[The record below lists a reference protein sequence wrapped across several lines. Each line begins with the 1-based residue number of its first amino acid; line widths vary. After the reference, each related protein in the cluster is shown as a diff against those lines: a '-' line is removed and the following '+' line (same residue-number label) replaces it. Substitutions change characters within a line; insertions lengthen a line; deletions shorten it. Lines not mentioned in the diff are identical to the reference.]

1 MRPTWP
7 AVIVCAGLAATVLGL
22 VLHGTWRQLPAERFL
37 LTLIL
42 AALSSMLAWGTRRL
56 LRCSFATALAGVWLL
71 ALAVY
76 VGPLPVIGAGVLGAA
91 ALALG
96 LRLLPDA
103 IPARAAVAATVG
115 MMVIA
120 GVGGWIVTLPIH
132 FRWAWAG
139 MLAAMLLW
147 QWKALRNAIGKGAA
161 RWQEAVALTPRAAAC
176 CVLLLGLAST
186 ACWIPTMQSDD
197 LSYHL
202 NLPMQLLQYAQYQPQ
217 AEYQVWSHAPWAG
230 DVLHGI
236 VFVLSGR
243 DGHGALNALWL
254 VLAAGSAWSIA
265 ASLTEDPIERWASVA
280 LFASF
285 PPLVWMA
292 AGMQTELAATA
303 ATLAL
308 AAVVVARDRD
318 DPIPR
323 NMIPA
328 AILAAGLFAL
338 KLVHGLAALP
348 LLVLAS
354 WGAWQQRRAIA
365 LCVFVVLAASSYVQA
380 WIATGNPFMPLFNEV
395 FQSPDF
401 PVQPYR
407 DERWDDGFSLA
418 LPWRMTFDTPRFV
431 EAFDGGI
438 GFTLVALAGAW
449 ALSLRRARTRAICV
463 VATAVLLIPLIPMQ
477 YARYAYPAIALLCAL
492 LPAGLRKDVG
502 SRLFR
507 YSLIGVCVL
516 NLAYQAN
523 AGWLHHSAALK
534 RTIRSGADP
543 AQVWPHYVPERMLM
557 RSLPQGRD
565 ELVLAT
571 DPDRNSVAELAGRG
585 RIASL
590 HDPSLMQAAALAERD
605 ASGGA
610 WAALFERERIRWALV
625 TADRASPALQA
636 GLARADAVL
645 AAESRGQQLW
655 RLRSALPT
663 GTPP

>member
-1 MRPTWP
+1 MWP
-7 AVIVCAGLAATVLGL
+7 AVIVGAGLAATVLGL
-22 VLHGTWRQLPAERFL
+22 VLHDTWRQLPAERFL
-37 LTLIL
+37 LSLLL
-42 AALSSMLAWGTRRL
+42 AALSSLLAWGVRRL
-56 LRCSFATALAGVWLL
+56 LRCSFTTALAGVWLL
-71 ALAVY
+71 ALIVY

-103 IPARAAVAATVG
+103 IPARAAVAATIG
-115 MMVIA
+115 MVVIA

-132 FRWAWAG
+132 FRWVWAG
-139 MLAAMLLW
+139 VLTAMLLW
-147 QWKALRNAIGKGAA
+147 QRKALRNAIGEGAA
-161 RWQEAVALTPRAAAC
+161 RWQEAVALAPRVAAC

-186 ACWIPTMQSDD
+186 ACWIPTMQADD

-217 AEYQVWSHAPWAG
+217 AEHQVWSYAPWAG
-230 DVLHGI
+230 DFLHGI

-243 DGHGALNALWL
+243 DGHGALNAMWL

-308 AAVVVARDRD
+308 AAVVLV
-318 DPIPR
+318 R
-323 NMIPA
+323 NHPGTIAA

-338 KLVHGLAALP
+338 KLVHGIAALP

-354 WGAWQQRRAIA
+354 RSARPHRLMIA
-365 LCVFVVLAASSYVQA
+365 LGVFVLLATSSYVQA
-380 WIATGNPFMPLFNEV
+380 WIATGNPFMPLFNDV

-401 PVQPYR
+401 PAQHFR
-407 DERWDDGFSLA
+407 DERWHSGFGPA
-418 LPWRMTFDTPRFV
+418 LPWQMTFDTRRFV

-438 GFTLVALAGAW
+438 GFTMVALAGAW
-449 ALSLRRARTRAICV
+449 LLSLRRARTRALCIA
-463 VATAVLLIPLIPMQ
+463 ATAALLITLMPMQ

-523 AGWLHHSAALK
+523 AGWLHHTAALK

-543 AQVWPHYVPERMLM
+543 AQVWPHYVPERMLVRM
-557 RSLPQGRD
+557 IPQGRD

-571 DPDRNSVAELAGRG
+571 DPEHNNVAELAGRG
-585 RIASL
+585 RTVSL
-590 HDPSLMQAAALAERD
+590 HDPSLMQAAALADRD
-605 ASGGA
+605 ASGVA
-610 WAALFERERIRWALV
+610 WAALLDRERIRWALV
-625 TADRASPALQA
+625 TAGRASPALRA
-636 GLARADAVL
+636 GLARADAVVVDEL
-645 AAESRGQQLW
+645 RGQQLW
-655 RLRSALPT
+655 RIRPALRRGA
-663 GTPP
+663 PP

>member
-1 MRPTWP
+1 MWP
-7 AVIVCAGLAATVLGL
+7 AVIVGAGLAATVLGL
-22 VLHGTWRQLPAERFL
+22 ALHGTWRELPAERL
-37 LTLIL
+37 LLSLVL
-42 AALSSMLAWGTRRL
+42 AALSSLLAWGARRL

-76 VGPLPVIGAGVLGAA
+76 VGPLPIIGACALGLA
-91 ALALG
+91 ALAIG
-96 LRLLPDA
+96 MRVLPDA
-103 IPARAAVAATVG
+103 IPARTVLATTVG
-115 MMVIA
+115 LMVVA
-120 GVGGWIVTLPIH
+120 GVGGWIVTLPVH

-139 MLAAMLLW
+139 VLVAMLLW
-147 QWKALRNAIGKGAA
+147 QRKTLRDAIIDTAS
-161 RWQEAVALTPRAAAC
+161 RWQEAVASAPRAAAC
-176 CVLLLGLAST
+176 GVLLLGLAST

-217 AEYQVWSHAPWAG
+217 AEYQVWSYAPWAG
-230 DVLHGI
+230 DFLHGI

-254 VLAAGSAWSIA
+254 VLAAGSAWSLA

-303 ATLAL
+303 VTLAL
-308 AAVVVARDRD
+308 AAIVVARN
-318 DPIPR
+318 PQGA
-323 NMIPA
+323 IPA
-328 AILAAGLFAL
+328 TILGAGLFAL

-354 WGAWQQRRAIA
+354 WGTRRQRWA
-365 LCVFVVLAASSYVQA
+365 LALGAFVLVATSSYVQA
-380 WIATGNPFMPLFNEV
+380 WIATGNPFMPVFNDV

-401 PVQPYR
+401 PAQPYR
-407 DERWDDGFSLA
+407 DERWHAGFSLA
-418 LPWRMTFDTPRFV
+418 LPWLMTFDTDRFV

-449 ALSLRRARTRAICV
+449 ILSLRRARTRAICV
-463 VATAVLLIPLIPMQ
+463 AATAVLLIALIPMQ

-523 AGWLHHSAALK
+523 AGWLHHTAALK

-543 AQVWPHYVPERMLM
+543 AQVWPHYVPERMLV
-557 RSLPQGRD
+557 RDIPQGRD

-571 DPDRNSVAELAGRG
+571 DPNHNNVAELAGRG
-585 RIASL
+585 RIAGV
-590 HDPSLMQAAALAERD
+590 HDPSLMQAAALADRD
-605 ASGGA
+605 ASGTA
-610 WAALFERERIRWALV
+610 WAALFEQERIRWALV
-625 TADRASPALQA
+625 TTDRASPALRA
-636 GLARADAVL
+636 GLARADAAI
-645 AAESRGQQLW
+645 AAELRGQQLW
-655 RLRSALPT
+655 RLRSASPA